1 MKQRSINPILPGGT
15 EGAFIAPEH
24 EQAPPPPLSILV
36 CNTWHLK
43 ALGKR
48 KIWSHGF
55 FCYVESPLTYSH
67 IFAPFFHL

>member
-1 MKQRSINPILPGGT
+1 MFYIKQRSINPILPGGT
-15 EGAFIAPEH
+15 GGAFIALEH
-24 EQAPPPPLSILV
+24 EQAPVPILV
-36 CNTWHLK
+36 CNIWHLK

-48 KIWSHGF
+48 EIWSHGF